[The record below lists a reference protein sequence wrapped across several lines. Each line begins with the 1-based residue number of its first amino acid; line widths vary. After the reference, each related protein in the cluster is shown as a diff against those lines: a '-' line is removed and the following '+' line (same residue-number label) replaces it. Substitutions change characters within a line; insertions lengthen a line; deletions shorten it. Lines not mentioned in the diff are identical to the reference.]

1 MEYLKSKLR
10 YLFATNKGLI
20 LMNMA
25 ILSLVSAVFGTL
37 SGPLKEWGVG
47 EFTIKLLGMDI
58 QSQDREGRIII
69 LYHAIA
75 VTFTSLLVYLIIE
88 AIPMEKRIMKRIR
101 SSITAGYL
109 LTVIFGLGFAY
120 WGHNW
125 AFHGIFIAGLSI
137 VFYSG
142 VLLCIALWPGK
153 KEYKETNKEYSKT
166 KKGVSLERMAFFI
179 MAVAMLGSAMFGAVA
194 GSNFGNGFETFLAE
208 DGVRHAH
215 HTKLELAV
223 IGHLHIMLT
232 LIGIA
237 TTLLIGRWYDWKGI
251 THKIGIPSLIW
262 GTIIIT
268 LGVWLVVPYQLYAHM
283 IIYVGAVFSM
293 FGALMLVIF
302 GWGKLIK
309 EGTKDIE
316 KPNFFQKI
324 KALLS
329 DSLKFGTLWQM
340 VFMNFCVSGVGIF
353 MAVKLEEI
361 FREIPFREERITLVG
376 HWHILSVLT
385 ATIILMYIVS
395 KIFPLKKKIGNLY
408 GWVIILASDLAFAM
422 ITIFSI
428 KRLWVIEEAQEALV
442 KQLHLFSEIGL
453 GLLLSSLGIYMVVR
467 LVDFLKNDKINAEI
481 GE

>member
-1 MEYLKSKLR
+1 MMEFLKEKMN
-10 YLFATNKGLI
+10 YLFKTDKGLI
-20 LMNMA
+20 LINMA

-47 EFTIKLLGMDI
+47 DITMKFLGMDL
-58 QSQDREGRIII
+58 QPQEREGRIVI

-75 VTFTSLLVYLIIE
+75 VTFTALLTYLIIE
-88 AIPMEKRIMKRIR
+88 AIPLEKRMRNRIR
-101 SSITAGYL
+101 SSITLGYL

-125 AFHGIFIAGLSI
+125 AFHGLFIAGLTI
-137 VFYSG
+137 VFYAG
-142 VLLCIALWPGK
+142 LLLSIALWPRK
-153 KEYKETNKEYSKT
+153 KEYRETNKDYSQT
-166 KKGVSLERMAFFI
+166 KKHIPLERTAFFV
-179 MAVAMLGSAMFGAVA
+179 MAVAMLGSAVFGAVA
-194 GSNFGNGFETFLAE
+194 GANFGNGFETFLAE
-208 DGVRHAH
+208 DGVRHVH

-237 TTLLIGRWYDWKGI
+237 TTLLIGRWFDWKGI

-268 LGVWLVVPYQLYAHM
+268 IGVWLVVPYQLYAHL

-302 GWGKLIK
+302 GWGKLIR
-309 EGTKDIE
+309 EGTKDIS
-316 KPNFFQKI
+316 KPNIFQKI

-340 VFMNFCVSGVGIF
+340 VFMNFCVSGIGIF

-361 FREIPFREERITLVG
+361 FRVIPFREERITLTG

-385 ATIILMYIVS
+385 ATIVLMYIVS
-395 KIFPLKKKIGNLY
+395 KIFPLKKTIGNIF
-408 GWVIILASDLAFAM
+408 GWIIILASDLAFAM

-428 KRLWVIEEAQEALV
+428 KRLWVIEEAQEVMV
-442 KQLHLFSEIGL
+442 KTVHFFSEIGL
-453 GLLLSSLGIYMVVR
+453 GLLLTSLGIYMVIR
-467 LVDFLKNDKINAEI
+467 LLDFLKNAKA
-481 GE
+481 

>member
-1 MEYLKSKLR
+1 MEYLKGKLK

-58 QSQDREGRIII
+58 QPQDREGRIII

-75 VTFTSLLVYLIIE
+75 VTFTALLVYLIIE

-101 SSITAGYL
+101 SSVTVGYL

-142 VLLCIALWPGK
+142 VLLCVSLWPGK
-153 KEYKETNKEYSKT
+153 KEYREKNKDYSRS
-166 KKGVSLERMAFFI
+166 KKGIPLERAAFFI
-179 MAVAMLGSAMFGAVA
+179 MAVAMLGSAVFGAVA

-215 HTKLELAV
+215 HSKLELAV

-268 LGVWLVVPYQLYAHM
+268 LGVWLVVPYQLYAHT

-309 EGTKDIE
+309 EGTKHIT

-385 ATIILMYIVS
+385 ATIVLMYIVS
-395 KIFPLKKKIGNLY
+395 KIFPLKKKFGNIF
-408 GWVIILASDLAFAM
+408 GWIIILASDLAFAM

-428 KRLWVIEEAQEALV
+428 KRLWVIEEAQQTLV
-442 KQLHLFSEIGL
+442 NQLHLFSEIGL
-453 GLLLSSLGIYMVVR
+453 GLLLTSLGIYMVVR
-467 LVDFLKNDKINAEI
+467 LVDFVKHGKINDGI

>member
-1 MEYLKSKLR
+1 MEYIKHKLN
-10 YLFATNKGLI
+10 YLFTTNKGLI
-20 LMNMA
+20 LINMA

-47 EFTIKLLGMDI
+47 ELTIKFLGMDI
-58 QSQDREGRIII
+58 QSQDREGRIVI

-88 AIPMEKRIMKRIR
+88 AIPLEKRIAKRIR
-101 SSITAGYL
+101 TSITAGYL

-125 AFHGIFIAGLSI
+125 AFHGLFIAGLTI

-142 VLLCIALWPGK
+142 VLLSIALWPRK
-153 KEYKETNKEYSKT
+153 KEYKESNKDYSRSR
-166 KKGVSLERMAFFI
+166 KGVPLERTAFFI
-179 MAVAMLGSAMFGAVA
+179 MAVAMLGSAVFGAVSGA
-194 GSNFGNGFETFLAE
+194 HFGNGFETFLAE
-208 DGVRHAH
+208 DGVRHVH
-215 HTKLELAV
+215 HSKLELAI

-237 TTLLIGRWYDWKGI
+237 TTLLIGRWFDWKGI

-268 LGVWLVVPYQLYAHM
+268 IGVWLVVPYQLYAHM

-309 EGTKDIE
+309 EGTKDIT
-316 KPNFFQKI
+316 KPNFFHKI
-324 KALLS
+324 RALFS

-361 FREIPFREERITLVG
+361 FREIPFREERITLTG

-395 KIFPLKKKIGNLY
+395 KIFPINKKIGNIF
-408 GWVIILASDLAFAM
+408 GWLIILASDLAFAM

-428 KRLWVIEEAQEALV
+428 KRLWVIEEAQQIMV
-442 KQLHLFSEIGL
+442 KTLHFISEIGL
-453 GLLLSSLGIYMVVR
+453 GILLTSLGVYMVIR
-467 LVDFLKNDKINAEI
+467 LIDFLKNGKINAEI

>member
-1 MEYLKSKLR
+1 MEFLKEKMN
-10 YLFATNKGLI
+10 YLFKTDKGLI
-20 LMNMA
+20 LINMA

-47 EFTIKLLGMDI
+47 DITMKFLGMDL
-58 QSQDREGRIII
+58 QPQEREGRIVI

-75 VTFTSLLVYLIIE
+75 VTFTALLTYLIIE
-88 AIPMEKRIMKRIR
+88 AIPLEKRMRNRIR
-101 SSITAGYL
+101 SSITLGYL

-125 AFHGIFIAGLSI
+125 AFHGLFIAGLTI
-137 VFYSG
+137 VFYAG
-142 VLLCIALWPGK
+142 LLLSIALWPRK
-153 KEYKETNKEYSKT
+153 KEYRETNKDYSQT
-166 KKGVSLERMAFFI
+166 KKHIPLERTAFFV
-179 MAVAMLGSAMFGAVA
+179 MAVAMLGSAVFGAVA
-194 GSNFGNGFETFLAE
+194 GANFGNGFETFLAE
-208 DGVRHAH
+208 DGVRHVH

-237 TTLLIGRWYDWKGI
+237 TTLLIGRWFDWKGI

-268 LGVWLVVPYQLYAHM
+268 IGVWLVVPYQLYAHL

-302 GWGKLIK
+302 GWGKLIR
-309 EGTKDIE
+309 EGTKDIS
-316 KPNFFQKI
+316 KPNIFQKI

-340 VFMNFCVSGVGIF
+340 VFMNFCVSGIGIF

-361 FREIPFREERITLVG
+361 FRVIPFREERITLTG

-385 ATIILMYIVS
+385 ATIVLMYIVS
-395 KIFPLKKKIGNLY
+395 KIFPLKKTIGNIF
-408 GWVIILASDLAFAM
+408 GWIIILASDLAFAM

-428 KRLWVIEEAQEALV
+428 KRLWVIEEAQEVMV
-442 KQLHLFSEIGL
+442 KTVHFFSEIGL
-453 GLLLSSLGIYMVVR
+453 GLLLTSLGIYMVIR
-467 LVDFLKNDKINAEI
+467 LLDFLKNAKA
-481 GE
+481 

>member
-1 MEYLKSKLR
+1 MKYLKDKLH

-20 LMNMA
+20 LINMA
-25 ILSLVSAVFGTL
+25 ILSLVSALFGTL
-37 SGPLKEWGVG
+37 SGPLKEWGIGDLTVK
-47 EFTIKLLGMDI
+47 FLGMDM
-58 QSQDREGRIII
+58 QPQDREGRIVI

-88 AIPMEKRIMKRIR
+88 AIPLEKRIAKRIR
-101 SSITAGYL
+101 SSITVGYL

-125 AFHGIFIAGLSI
+125 AFHGLFIAGLTI

-142 VLLCIALWPGK
+142 VLLSVALWPKK
-153 KEYKETNKEYSKT
+153 KEYLESNKDYSRT
-166 KKGVSLERMAFFI
+166 KKGVSLERTAFFI
-179 MAVAMLGSAMFGAVA
+179 MAVAMLGSAVFGAVA

-208 DGVRHAH
+208 DGVRHVH
-215 HTKLELAV
+215 HTKLELAI

-232 LIGIA
+232 LIGIC
-237 TTLLIGRWYDWKGI
+237 TTLLIGRWFNWKGI

-268 LGVWLVVPYQLYAHM
+268 IGVWAVVPYQLYAHT

-309 EGTKDIE
+309 EGTKDIT

-324 KALLS
+324 RALLS
-329 DSLKFGTLWQM
+329 DSLRFGPLWQM
-340 VFMNFCVSGVGIF
+340 VFMNFCVSGIGIF

-361 FREIPFREERITLVG
+361 FREIPFREERITLTG

-385 ATIILMYIVS
+385 ATIVLMYIVS
-395 KIFPLKKKIGNLY
+395 KIYPINKKAGNIF
-408 GWVIILASDLAFAM
+408 GWIIILASDLAFAM

-428 KRLWVIEEAQEALV
+428 KRLWVIEEAQHIMV
-442 KQLHLFSEIGL
+442 KKLNLFSEIGL
-453 GLLLSSLGIYMVVR
+453 GLLLTSLGVYMVIR
-467 LVDFLKNDKINAEI
+467 LVDFLKNGKIKAEI

>member
-1 MEYLKSKLR
+1 MEYLKGKLN

-20 LMNMA
+20 LINMA

-47 EFTIKLLGMDI
+47 EIAIKFLGMDI
-58 QSQDREGRIII
+58 QSQEREGRIII

-101 SSITAGYL
+101 SSITIGYL

-125 AFHGIFIAGLSI
+125 AFHGLFIAGLSI

-142 VLLCIALWPGK
+142 VLLCVSLWPGK
-153 KEYKETNKEYSKT
+153 KEFRETNKDYSKT
-166 KKGVSLERMAFFI
+166 KKGISLERTALFI
-179 MAVAMLGSAMFGAVA
+179 MAVAMLGSAVFGAVSGA
-194 GSNFGNGFETFLAE
+194 HFGNGFETFLAE
-208 DGVRHAH
+208 DGVRHVH
-215 HTKLELAV
+215 HSKLELAI

-237 TTLLIGRWYDWKGI
+237 TTLLIGRWFNWKGI

-302 GWGKLIK
+302 GWGKLIR
-309 EGTKDIE
+309 EGTKDIT

-329 DSLKFGTLWQM
+329 DSLKFGPLWQM

-361 FREIPFREERITLVG
+361 FREIPFREERITLTG

-385 ATIILMYIVS
+385 ATIILMYIAS
-395 KIFPLKKKIGNLY
+395 HIFPLKKKIGNIF
-408 GWVIILASDLAFAM
+408 GWIIILASDLAFAM

-428 KRLWVIEEAQEALV
+428 KRLWVIEEAQQIMV
-442 KQLHLFSEIGL
+442 NKLHFFSEIGL
-453 GLLLSSLGIYMVVR
+453 GLLLTSLGVYMVVR
-467 LVDFLKNDKINAEI
+467 LIDFLKKGKINAEI